1 MVQVQGNLPDLP
13 RIISTVNH
21 TTFGRVM
28 HKIVSFIFFLPISK
42 QNRKNESGKKR
53 GKNCKILDF
62 LQISK

>member
-53 GKNCKILDF
+53 VKK
-62 LQISK
+62 LQNFRFFAD